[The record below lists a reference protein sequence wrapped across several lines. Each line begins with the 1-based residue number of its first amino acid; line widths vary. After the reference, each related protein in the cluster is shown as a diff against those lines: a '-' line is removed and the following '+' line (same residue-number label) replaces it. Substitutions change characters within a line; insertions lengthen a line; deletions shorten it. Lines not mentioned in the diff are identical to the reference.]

1 MSRFEE
7 AVKIAQGWPA
17 DKSVPMRLLVA
28 YNAAKGMDRQLIGS
42 LSEAL
47 MVAAESEEDLALV
60 AKYFG

>member
-17 DKSVPMRLLVA
+17 DKSVPMRLRVA
-28 YNAAKGMDRQLIGS
+28 YNAAKGMDRQLIGQ

-47 MVAAESEEDLALV
+47 MVASEGEADLDLV
-60 AKYFG
+60 RVYW